1 MAVLDRLAVVVEFKS
16 AAVSWLSRYGTILA
30 LILLIL
36 FNLAFTANFATWQT
50 LNINLTQVST
60 ILIVAIGMTL
70 VIGSGGID
78 LSVGSL
84 MAISGAIAP
93 LIFLNHIV
101 QLPNIYV
108 GVALAFTLPVL
119 LAGLFGFFNGWLIT
133 RYKVQ
138 PIVAT
143 LILFIAGRGI
153 AQSFT
158 DSNQVIF
165 TTPEFQFIGLGRLV
179 GVPVQ
184 VIIMSVIVATG
195 VWAVGRTIF
204 GKHLLA
210 VGGNEAAARL
220 AGVRVDRIKLQV
232 SSVLDFKVATN
243 PAVVVNNLD
252 WTSPLSAIE
261 FLRDIGKH
269 FSVNQM
275 LSKDSVANRLEGGIS
290 YTEFSYQ
297 VLQAFDYLELYRR
310 YNCTLQLG
318 GSDQWGNIVAGLDLI
333 RRVESG
339 SGHALTVPLLTK
351 ADGTKFGKSAG
362 GSIWLDPEMTSPYAF
377 FQYWLNS
384 DDKDVINFLKL
395 FSFNSRQ
402 EIEEIEKEHNEN
414 PGARNAHRALAR
426 ELTALIHGE
435 ETSARVEEAAKALF
449 GQGDLNTLDE
459 KTLASALSELPRVQ
473 ISSNEEIPTWVDLL
487 AAAGVVDSKSAARRI
502 VKEGGAYLNNE
513 KISGEDF
520 RLEKSHFLCGK
531 YAVLRKG
538 KRDLAAV
545 ELV

>member
-1 MAVLDRLAVVVEFKS
+1 MSQFLDDLRWRGLIAQTTDEKELA
-16 AAVSWLSRYGTILA
+16 TA
-30 LILLIL
+30 LEKPTTLYIGFDPTAPSIHVG
-36 FNLAFTANFATWQT
+36 NL
-50 LNINLTQVST
+50 V
-60 ILIVAIGMTL
+60 
-70 VIGSGGID
+70 
-78 LSVGSL
+78 
-84 MAISGAIAP
+84 
-93 LIFLNHIV
+93 
-101 QLPNIYV
+101 
-108 GVALAFTLPVL
+108 VL
-119 LAGLFGFFNGWLIT
+119 LVLRRFQLAGHH
-133 RYKVQ
+133 
-138 PIVAT
+138 PIA
-143 LILFIAGRGI
+143 
-153 AQSFT
+153 
-158 DSNQVIF
+158 
-165 TTPEFQFIGLGRLV
+165 LV
-179 GVPVQ
+179 GG
-184 VIIMSVIVATG
+184 ATG
-195 VWAVGRTIF
+195 LVGDPSGRSEERSLNSTEI
-204 GKHLLA
+204 
-210 VGGNEAAARL
+210 VEQWVN
-220 AGVRVDRIKLQV
+220 RITLQV

-297 VLQAFDYLELYRR
+297 VLQAFDFLELYRR
-310 YNCTLQLG
+310 NKCTLQLG

-333 RRVESG
+333 RRVEGG

-351 ADGTKFGKSAG
+351 ADGTKFGKTAG
-362 GSIWLDPEMTSPYAF
+362 GSVWLDPEMTSPYAF

-384 DDKDVINFLKL
+384 DDKDVINFLKV
-395 FSFNSRQ
+395 FSFKSRA

-426 ELTALIHGE
+426 ELTSLIHGE

-459 KTLASALSELPRVQ
+459 KTLASALSELPRVE
-473 ISSNEEIPTWVDLL
+473 IPASEEFPTWVDLL

-513 KISGEDF
+513 KISGEEF

-545 ELV
+545 VLG

>member
-1 MAVLDRLAVVVEFKS
+1 MSQFIDDLRWRGLIAQTTDEKELA
-16 AAVSWLSRYGTILA
+16 AALEKPITLYIGFDPTAPSIHVG
-30 LILLIL
+30 
-36 FNLAFTANFATWQT
+36 NL
-50 LNINLTQVST
+50 V
-60 ILIVAIGMTL
+60 
-70 VIGSGGID
+70 
-78 LSVGSL
+78 
-84 MAISGAIAP
+84 
-93 LIFLNHIV
+93 
-101 QLPNIYV
+101 
-108 GVALAFTLPVL
+108 VL
-119 LAGLFGFFNGWLIT
+119 LVLRRFQLAGHH
-133 RYKVQ
+133 
-138 PIVAT
+138 PIA
-143 LILFIAGRGI
+143 
-153 AQSFT
+153 
-158 DSNQVIF
+158 
-165 TTPEFQFIGLGRLV
+165 LV
-179 GVPVQ
+179 GG
-184 VIIMSVIVATG
+184 ATG
-195 VWAVGRTIF
+195 LVGDPSGR
-204 GKHLLA
+204 
-210 VGGNEAAARL
+210 NEERSL
-220 AGVRVDRIKLQV
+220 NSTEIVEQWVNRIKDQV
-232 SSVLDFKVATN
+232 SSVLDFKTTAN

-297 VLQAFDYLELYRR
+297 VLQAFDFLELYRR
-310 YNCTLQLG
+310 NKCTLQLG

-333 RRVESG
+333 RRVEGG
-339 SGHALTVPLLTK
+339 SGHAFTVPLLTK
-351 ADGTKFGKSAG
+351 ADGTKFGKTAG
-362 GSIWLDPEMTSPYAF
+362 GSVWLDPDMTSAYAF

-384 DDKDVINFLKL
+384 DDKDVINFLKV
-395 FSFNSRQ
+395 FSFKSRK
-402 EIEEIEKEHNEN
+402 EIEEIEREHNEN
-414 PGARNAHRALAR
+414 PGARSAHRSLAR

-449 GQGDLNTLDE
+449 GQGDLTSLDE

-473 ISSNEEIPTWVDLL
+473 ISAKEEIPTWVDLL